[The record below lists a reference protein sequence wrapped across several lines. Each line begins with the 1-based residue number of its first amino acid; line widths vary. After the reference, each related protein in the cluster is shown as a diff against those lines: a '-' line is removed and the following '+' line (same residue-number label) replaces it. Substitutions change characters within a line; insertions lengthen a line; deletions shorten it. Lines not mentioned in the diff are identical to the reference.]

1 MSRYLSSES
10 EDYYPPPPRTRQHAQ
25 TSDDRVYRLTQN
37 LQDTTRNLKSLD
49 HMLDDYATIGS
60 ERRSA
65 VDRIRG
71 DLDRT
76 YEDIRDERARANV
89 IDRDY
94 GSDSE
99 NYGSPSSSRRRHK
112 RRAAVR
118 FADDMN
124 RELHGIHQSVRDLSS
139 DQLKLEESFNKD
151 SDRRDRYESDT
162 RRSLQDIQSTL
173 KGGVGLD
180 PLSARVERR
189 LQSIQN
195 EIKSERMNLDNDR
208 RHDDINQLSSELK
221 SAISSATATSH
232 LDEKLRA
239 HYLQSESVRHRVESE
254 LDNVRRRLDQTEGS
268 KAALQA
274 QVEQLRSQLSR
285 AEHERNRIKS
295 DLDESRIEAEV
306 KEQRRRRAAEDAK
319 SSHIERELHEMKGQL
334 ARSVGAVTEL
344 EDLRRRLDKSERQR
358 VQLSDHLETLAKD
371 IDNRERQSARV
382 ITQLKDV
389 SDKYEDCERQ
399 RSYMVQQIDDL
410 SGKLRDT
417 GRELEKTNQ
426 ELRNTQI
433 ALQESEKKKD
443 EFKGRAQ
450 ETVRQW
456 KAKVKSLERDL
467 DRQKHGSS
475 QMLARHEQLVKEV
488 EGHKQHGNYHQMAL
502 ESLKRELADALAV
515 RAAQDE
521 QLRLKDIEVNEL
533 KSFRMDLDREYRD
546 SRTVAERLES
556 ELNCVRAKA
565 SALDNERR
573 KFEDKL
579 SAVEAAHMLAQ
590 SQAHA
595 LQDEL
600 KELSSVKANIAGQ
613 LAEAVAKNHDLQQSV
628 VELEHREKAAK
639 EETEL
644 YKQQLQSERSGL
656 SSDYHSVKQQLNE
669 AKVREAHMMQ
679 ELNRKFRAH
688 SAEQDA
694 TTQALKM
701 ELSEEKSNSKI
712 ANRNADRLKEELD
725 ILEKRFKMTEEENIT
740 MRRKMDLVRN
750 EFEAQSQLAEDDL
763 NRVKRLE
770 GQLTNAQM
778 ELEKLETQQINLIQD
793 IAMEIDALVETASID
808 ATSKCAPINGLKN
821 LAVAGSAFPSH
832 LLTEI
837 KNKIKWMRSEFRERL
852 VRERRL
858 RQEFR
863 AALSSSDADRK
874 FLVAELARKD
884 DELDGVVA
892 EKQVIA
898 MKEIQT
904 QNAVDELE

>member
-10 EDYYPPPPRTRQHAQ
+10 DDYYPPHPRTRQHAQ
-25 TSDDRVYRLTQN
+25 TNDDRVYRLTQN

-49 HMLDDYATIGS
+49 HMLDDYSAVGS

-65 VDRIRG
+65 MDRIRG

-89 IDRDY
+89 LDRDY

-99 NYGSPSSSRRRHK
+99 NYGSPSSSRVRRK
-112 RRAAVR
+112 RRSAVR

-124 RELHGIHQSVRDLSS
+124 RELHGIHQTVRDLSS
-139 DQLKLEESFNKD
+139 EQLKLEESFNKD
-151 SDRRDRYESDT
+151 SDRRDRHESDT

-173 KGGVGLD
+173 RGAVSMD

-195 EIKSERMNLDNDR
+195 EIKSERLSLDNDR
-208 RHDDINQLSSELK
+208 RSDDINHLSSELK
-221 SAISSATATSH
+221 SAISTAATASA
-232 LDEKLRA
+232 LDDKLRA

-274 QVEQLRSQLSR
+274 QVEQLRSQLAR
-285 AEHERNRIKS
+285 AEHDRNRIKS

-358 VQLSDHLETLAKD
+358 MQLSDHIETLAKD
-371 IDNRERQSARV
+371 LDNRERQSARV

-399 RSYMVQQIDDL
+399 RTFMAQQVEDL
-410 SGKLRDT
+410 TAKLRDT
-417 GRELEKTNQ
+417 GRELEKTTQ

-467 DRQKHGSS
+467 DRQKHGTG

-488 EGHKQHGNYHQMAL
+488 EGHKQHGNYHQMAM

-533 KSFRMDLDREYRD
+533 KSLRLDLDREYRD
-546 SRTVAERLES
+546 SRTIADKLES
-556 ELNCVRAKA
+556 ELNLVRAKA
-565 SALDNERR
+565 ATLSDERR

-595 LQDEL
+595 LQDDL

-644 YKQQLQSERSGL
+644 YKQQLHSERNGL
-656 SSDYHSVKQQLNE
+656 NSDYNSVKQQLNE

-679 ELNRKFRAH
+679 ELSRKFRAH

-694 TTQALKM
+694 TTQALRM
-701 ELSEEKSNSKI
+701 ELSEEKSNAKI
-712 ANRNADRLKEELD
+712 ANRNADRLKEELE
-725 ILEKRFKMTEEENIT
+725 ILEKRFKVTEEENVS

-750 EFEAQSQLAEDDL
+750 EFEAQKSLHVQWDQ
-763 NRVKRLE
+763 NKPCF
-770 GQLTNAQM
+770 
-778 ELEKLETQQINLIQD
+778 KLWNIN
-793 IAMEIDALVETASID
+793 
-808 ATSKCAPINGLKN
+808 
-821 LAVAGSAFPSH
+821 
-832 LLTEI
+832 
-837 KNKIKWMRSEFRERL
+837 MR
-852 VRERRL
+852 
-858 RQEFR
+858 
-863 AALSSSDADRK
+863 RK
-874 FLVAELARKD
+874 
-884 DELDGVVA
+884 GVVEGRVA
-892 EKQVIA
+892 QDVYIVIC
-898 MKEIQT
+898 K
-904 QNAVDELE
+904 